1 MHVLVWW
8 SALSRLGVV
17 CRREAACCSSAQPNC
32 RPVKS
37 HASPFL
43 PAHSLRSHSLLR
55 RDKRVVKEPGSE
67 ADIWWGAGSPN
78 YEMDER

>member
-1 MHVLVWW
+1 
-8 SALSRLGVV
+8 
-17 CRREAACCSSAQPNC
+17 
-32 RPVKS
+32 
-37 HASPFL
+37 
-43 PAHSLRSHSLLR
+43 LRSHSLLR